1 MDFEDQKAIAGIAAL
16 ANISMA
22 NSAKLATNSS
32 EARTLGYRRTDF
44 KEFLTGQGGQNNQY
58 QQGRPLPPPN
68 QFHNEFSHPHWQ
80 NNVPQNIPGWNSD
93 PNDGVPAGNLNGPIK
108 QYTLPPQYNVPNNGV
123 QVQQSYN
130 DMQQP
135 NPVMENTG
143 NFVMPNYNQQ
153 SSQKIYLEDEQEF
166 RDALIKEIKSQ
177 KKAINKL
184 IKTNDQLIVTV
195 QTLKDKMFELAELL
209 QVKLTPEPIPT
220 EEIIDEVDNKS

>member
-1 MDFEDQKAIAGIAAL
+1 
-16 ANISMA
+16 
-22 NSAKLATNSS
+22 
-32 EARTLGYRRTDF
+32 
-44 KEFLTGQGGQNNQY
+44 
-58 QQGRPLPPPN
+58 
-68 QFHNEFSHPHWQ
+68 
-80 NNVPQNIPGWNSD
+80 
-93 PNDGVPAGNLNGPIK
+93 
-108 QYTLPPQYNVPNNGV
+108 
-123 QVQQSYN
+123 
-130 DMQQP
+130 MQQP